1 MLIFRLARSRT
12 YVCFTCLQHGLDDK
26 GFNIVLAAIGVI
38 LLITVVLNLMTLLRG
53 ARDVVMSPQR
63 RIKRIEARHK
73 RQEGLIASVKR
84 EVEVI
89 GELSACMD
97 AFTRSHTRL
106 VLSVDGLETCE
117 QDKLLHVRHSV
128 AAGRV
133 AQRYLIFTA
142 CVEELGSCNILVH
155 VHLYVLSTCR
165 TFCRCWI
172 TFISCSASRTLPS
185 SRCWRSTR
193 MSSSKASSRTC
204 RSAKQRRVS
213 YTYVRN

>member
-1 MLIFRLARSRT
+1 M
-12 YVCFTCLQHGLDDK
+12 
-26 GFNIVLAAIGVI
+26 LAAIGVI

-117 QDKLLHVRHSV
+117 QDKLLHVRHS
-128 AAGRV
+128 AAADRV
-133 AQRYLIFTA
+133 THCSIIFIHG
-142 CVEELGSCNILVH
+142 V
-155 VHLYVLSTCR
+155 R
-165 TFCRCWI
+165 
-172 TFISCSASRTLPS
+172 
-185 SRCWRSTR
+185 
-193 MSSSKASSRTC
+193 
-204 RSAKQRRVS
+204 RRV
-213 YTYVRN
+213 REL